1 MTTVSD
7 TNYSEGMRS
16 LVDHLIKTGAI
27 VSQDAASTMLG
38 VDRKYYAPYDPYMD
52 KPQPIGYS
60 ATISAPHMHAYS
72 LVRWKLNH
80 VLTSSIGTFEKSFG
94 KWN

>member
-1 MTTVSD
+1 MTSISD
-7 TNYSEGMRS
+7 DGMRG

-38 VDRKYYAPYDPYMD
+38 VDRKYYASYDPYMD

-72 LVRWKLNH
+72 LVKP
-80 VLTSSIGTFEKSFG
+80 SIKETLINFNRNF
-94 KWN
+94 

>member
-7 TNYSEGMRS
+7 ANYSEGMRG
-16 LVDHLIKTGAI
+16 LIDHLIKSGAI
-27 VSQDAASTMLG
+27 VSQDAASIMQS
-38 VDRKYYAPYDPYMD
+38 VDRKFYAPYDPYAD

-72 LVRWKLNH
+72 LV
-80 VLTSSIGTFEKSFG
+80 KS
-94 KWN
+94 